1 VRGDDALAHSRPDEV
16 HQQLPG
22 VLGGEDFVAQAVDC
36 GTLLVHHVI
45 VFEQTLTDTEVVFLH
60 LLLCSFDAL
69 GDEWAFDTLA
79 FLKSEAVHYLS
90 NTLRSEETHQ
100 FVFQ

>member
-1 VRGDDALAHSRPDEV
+1 MATTLIDN
-16 HQQLPG
+16 
-22 VLGGEDFVAQAVDC
+22 

-45 VFEQTLTDTEVVFLH
+45 VFEQTLTDTEVIFLH
-60 LLLCSFDAL
+60 LLLSSLDAL
-69 GDEWAFDTLA
+69 GNQWAFDTLA

-100 FVFQ
+100 FIFQ